1 LMKRGKF
8 RFSMAPPGKSKR
20 LLTPTERAAEILFG
34 LIMALTFTCSIS
46 IANARNIEI
55 RQLLIGAV
63 GCNLAWGIVDAIM
76 YLIGVLAQKSRN
88 KTIFDAIQ
96 HSEKEKAVKY
106 IADALPP
113 VMSSVILPEELEQI
127 RIKLSSLPST
137 TGHIRLTP
145 GDILKAIA
153 IFLLIFLS
161 TFSIALP
168 FLFIRDPILALRIS
182 NLVAIIMMFLCGWSV
197 ARYVGFSKWLMGI
210 AMVLIGIFLVFV
222 TIVLGG

>member
-1 LMKRGKF
+1 MVR
-8 RFSMAPPGKSKR
+8 PGKSKR

-46 IANARNIEI
+46 IANARHLEI

-88 KTIFDAIQ
+88 KTIFDLIQ
-96 HSEKEKAVKY
+96 RAEKDRASKY
-106 IADALPP
+106 IADTLPP
-113 VMSSVILPEELEQI
+113 IVSAVILPEELDRI
-127 RIKLSSLPST
+127 RIELTHLPDT
-137 TGHIRLTP
+137 NGHIHLTVR
-145 GDILKAIA
+145 DILKAVA
-153 IFLLIFLS
+153 IFLLVFLS
-161 TFSIALP
+161 TFSVAIP
-168 FLFIRDPILALRIS
+168 FLFIHNPILALRVS

-210 AMVLIGIFLVFV
+210 AMVVIGLFLVFV
-222 TIVLGG
+222 TIALGG